1 MGSSI
6 LNYELP
12 VEIGDA
18 AKPDIQALPSIT
30 SNKKDSHSIVFVIK
44 TAALQH

>member
-30 SNKKDSHSIVFVIK
+30 SSKGDSQSIAPAIK